1 MHLSKWCGARTRRGS
16 RCRSPAMPNGRCRM
30 HGGLSPGAPKGNRNA
45 FKHGRYAAEAIARRR
60 EIAELGREIAELVS
74 AMKPLNTGRTFAFA
88 FHNPT
93 SKGVARSSRFSAA
106 RWRGRYGARAAAGD
120 AGGRI
125 SQPPGARVGISWMR
139 SAGVL
144 PKPGTSRAR
153 TSRSNIAWRAID
165 SIGSRNWRPIW
176 DADESKQHHQYVVHA
191 RGGGADCSWHGAAN
205 PNLQRQHQSRRHQL
219 LLGPARPL

>member
-1 MHLSKWCGARTRRGS
+1 MVWSADKEREPVPVTGNAERSLPDAPRT
-16 RCRSPAMPNGRCRM
+16 
-30 HGGLSPGAPKGNRNA
+30 LPGAPKGNRNA
-45 FKHGRYAAEAIARRR
+45 FKHGRYAAEAIARR
-60 EIAELGREIAELVS
+60 REIAELVS

-125 SQPPGARVGISWMR
+125 SQPPGARMGISWMH

-144 PKPGTSRAR
+144 PKPGTSF
-153 TSRSNIAWRAID
+153 N
-165 SIGSRNWRPIW
+165 G
-176 DADESKQHHQYVVHA
+176 
-191 RGGGADCSWHGAAN
+191 
-205 PNLQRQHQSRRHQL
+205 L
-219 LLGPARPL
+219 